1 MVSLKMHNQAP
12 MLSEV
17 LKALEGAF
25 GSVVLSYHSEFG
37 DDTIL
42 IPSEKW
48 LEVLRFLKD
57 SPSLS
62 FDYLVDLT
70 CVDYKGQEPRFEIV
84 VHLLAFK
91 TGKRLRV
98 KARVP
103 EENPSLASISEL
115 WRSANWLER
124 EVYDMFGVRF
134 EGHPDL
140 RRILL
145 YEEFEGYPLRKDY
158 PLKKS
163 QPRVPLLG
171 PEREGDEGAT

>member
-1 MVSLKMHNQAP
+1 MASPKTHPQASTLLEVWDALKNTFG
-12 MLSEV
+12 
-17 LKALEGAF
+17 EG
-25 GSVVLSYHSEFG
+25 VISYHSDFG

-42 IPSEKW
+42 VSASQW
-48 LEVLRFLKD
+48 LEVLRFLKG

-70 CVDYKGQEPRFEIV
+70 CVDYKGQDVRFEIV
-84 VHLLAFK
+84 VHLLNFK
-91 TGKRLRV
+91 TGKRLRL

-103 EENPSLASISEL
+103 EENPSIASISEL

-145 YEEFEGYPLRKDY
+145 YEEFEGHPLRKDY

-163 QPRVPLLG
+163 QPRVPLLA
-171 PEREGDEGAT
+171 PEREEDEG